1 MECPVAQATG
11 SLRRRV
17 KASPWFEGGV
27 HDAARRLEVLIEG
40 LEDSS
45 ASKVAAKAALGEY
58 RSGVEAYWFRLFE
71 RAAIL
76 HPDPAVWRAFKAKY
90 G

>member
-1 MECPVAQATG
+1 MQCPVAQATE

-17 KASPWFEGGV
+17 KASPWFTGGV
-27 HDAARRLEVLIEG
+27 HDAARHLEVLAEG

-45 ASKVAAKAALGEY
+45 PAKVAAKAALVEY
-58 RSGVEAYWFRLFE
+58 RLGVEDYWFRLFE
-71 RAAIL
+71 RAAIVS
-76 HPDPAVWRAFKAKY
+76 PDPAVWEAFKAKH